1 MRPQTYNYTGI
12 YIKLLHSLFKLT
24 EKGKERVLLAHTIF
38 RTKVSIEKW
47 CEKNNNISKFSFF
60 GEWVNLKL
68 KLLLEC
74 HSWPH
79 WKKNDLRDFFLFC
92 PKNNYFSG
100 TTKKER
106 RILVFN
112 IFFAGFI
119 FFAFFGV
126 FLFIGSKSENI

>member
-1 MRPQTYNYTGI
+1 MKLKGIIGTYYFSYEGEHWKI
-12 YIKLLHSLFKLT
+12 EWKKQQYFK
-24 EKGKERVLLAHTIF
+24 VFIF
-38 RTKVSIEKW
+38 RWVR
-47 CEKNNNISKFSFF
+47 
-60 GEWVNLKL
+60 VNLKL

-126 FLFIGSKSENI
+126 FLFIGSKSENIDSQWWVKAESSILNFLFIIKVHFF